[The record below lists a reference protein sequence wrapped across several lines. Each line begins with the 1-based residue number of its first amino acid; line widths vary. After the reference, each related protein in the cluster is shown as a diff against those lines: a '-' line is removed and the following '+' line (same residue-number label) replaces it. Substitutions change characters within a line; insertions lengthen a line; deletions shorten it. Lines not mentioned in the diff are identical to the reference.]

1 MTWLILVASAAILVL
16 AFLLRLRAQ
25 RRLAAQDLAG
35 EVVYWDAGAA
45 AEVLVSH
52 QHGLT
57 GKPDYIRR
65 VAQPL
70 ARRAVH
76 HVTTE
81 RECLVG
87 PGDHLVDPVQQ
98 VVGGGEL
105 ARPFVS
111 GADEVAFG
119 IGNSRRGI
127 GPDHPYIPEAMIV
140 EAGAEGDR
148 LAGAHH
154 LVPLIEGVGE
164 DRRIATPARPSRGSI
179 LSRRISGCP
188 TTGTRRRLCGRA
200 GGGLIGFRL
209 IGVFQLDRGALRTG
223 VNAAFRK
230 AKPGD
235 AIQLYATGLAS
246 TPAGVLPSL
255 QQLTGVTVTIGTT
268 TVPAS
273 LAGLVAVGEFQINF
287 TVPQISDGVYPI
299 SITVNGVASPANTN
313 TNPPAPL
320 VIPIQH

>member
-1 MTWLILVASAAILVL
+1 MGRA
-16 AFLLRLRAQ
+16 LLCSKQ
-25 RRLAAQDLAG
+25 
-35 EVVYWDAGAA
+35 
-45 AEVLVSH
+45 SC
-52 QHGLT
+52 
-57 GKPDYIRR
+57 
-65 VAQPL
+65 
-70 ARRAVH
+70 
-76 HVTTE
+76 TT
-81 RECLVG
+81 L
-87 PGDHLVDPVQQ
+87 GDHLVDPVQQ

-164 DRRIATPARPSRGSI
+164 DRRIATPARPSRGSLRQAAPSGRSGGRGVTGSRSGAAARGGI

-273 LAGLVAVGEFQINF
+273 FAGLVAVGEFQINF